1 MDGTIIPIDID
12 SGIKNYLGSQKRS
25 NKTHVN
31 RISALGDP
39 CLRRLY
45 YMRAEW
51 DKAKNP
57 EQGLAGIFATGS
69 ELEPI
74 IQRIVSQVGMSSTP
88 RWRLIKAQSETRSE
102 LLESH
107 QISGTIDGVLE
118 VEKSPNE
125 WTKAGVVDIK
135 TMSPNIY
142 PQIDKFED
150 LQKYPWTA
158 KYPGQLMLY
167 AKAEKEPTCHIL
179 AINKTNLF
187 DMKFI
192 SFPVDEAYVSTLL
205 EKADKVN
212 QAVTTKTAPDGVNDI
227 DECGK
232 CPWYSFCCPSLT
244 TGEELTIDDSEE
256 LAGILD
262 AMASIEAMVK
272 QYEGLKKERDA
283 LLKPYEGKPLLC
295 ANWMIQWKK
304 IARKGYVVQDG
315 EYWNKKIIRTD
326 KTAKLADAPK
336 KSQKMGALSSAQIEE
351 YKKTAWGT

>member
-1 MDGTIIPIDID
+1 
-12 SGIKNYLGSQKRS
+12 
-25 NKTHVN
+25 
-31 RISALGDP
+31 
-39 CLRRLY
+39 
-45 YMRAEW
+45 MRAEW

-125 WTKAGVVDIK
+125 WVRAGVVDIK

-142 PQIDKFED
+142 PQIKNFED

-179 AINKTNLF
+179 AVNKTNLF

-192 SFPVDEAYVSTLL
+192 SFPVDEDYVKTLL

-212 QAVTTKTAPDGVNDI
+212 QAIVAKAPPDGINDA
-227 DECGK
+227 DECSK
-232 CPWYSFCCPSLT
+232 CPWYSFCCPPLT
-244 TGEELTIDDSEE
+244 TGQELTISEDEE
-256 LAGILD
+256 LAGLLD
-262 AMASIEAMVK
+262 QIAELDTMGKMWES
-272 QYEGLKKERDA
+272 LKRDRDA
-283 LLKPYEGKPLLC
+283 VIEPFKGKSLVCGPWLITWKPAHRDEKLVPALDYF
-295 ANWMIQWKK
+295 
-304 IARKGYVVQDG
+304 V
-315 EYWNKKIIRTD
+315 KKIIRTD
-326 KTAKLADAPK
+326 KTVKLAEAPAK
-336 KSQKMGALSSAQIEE
+336 KKKAGMLSQAQIDK
-351 YKKTAWGT
+351 YKNTA